1 MEFAELSVIATDGEV
16 FRVLLLANPKDTAP
30 VILPIRKLGTKMNG

>member
-1 MEFAELSVIATDGEV
+1 MESAELSVIAIDGEV
-16 FRVLLLANPKDTAP
+16 FRVLLANPKDTAP